1 MTKSEFAFW
10 GFVVALGIAAIAAF
24 ASFTLVPEGARGVLV
39 RAGAVKG
46 IVQPGINFKI
56 PFLDK
61 IEKVSTQTQS
71 IVYEDMEAY
80 SRDQQLA
87 GLSVSVTYR
96 LAADQVD
103 EIYVRYGGETGL
115 RARLLDRRVNELV
128 KTVFG
133 QFSASSAIQERGR
146 LNAEMSREIQAVVD
160 GPIVIESVQI
170 EDVSFSRTYEQSI
183 EARMMAEVEVQKMEQ
198 ELAQQKIQADITVT
212 QAQAQADSE
221 LAKATA
227 AAQATLLRGEA
238 EAESIRLRGEAL
250 AEYPALVELISAE
263 RWDGVLPTTFVPGS
277 AVPFVSVP

>member
-1 MTKSEFAFW
+1 MTKQEITFW
-10 GFVVALGIAAIAAF
+10 GIVVALGLAALTAF
-24 ASFTLVPEGARGVLV
+24 LSFTLVPEGARGVLV

-46 IVQPGINFKI
+46 IVQPGINFKV

-61 IEKVSTQTQS
+61 IERISTQTQS

-103 EIYVRYGGETGL
+103 TIYVQYGGEEGL
-115 RARLLDRRVNELV
+115 KARLLDRRVNELV

-146 LNAEMSREIQAVVD
+146 LNAEMSSAIQAVVD
-160 GPIVIESVQI
+160 GPIIIESVQI
-170 EDVSFSRTYEQSI
+170 EDVSFSLTYEQSI
-183 EARMMAEVEVQKMEQ
+183 ESRMMAEVEVQKRTQ
-198 ELAQQKIQADITVT
+198 ELEQQKIQAEITVT
-212 QAQAQADSE
+212 QAQAEADSQ

-227 AAQATLLRGEA
+227 EAQAILLRGEA

-250 AEYPALVELISAE
+250 SAFPGLVGLISAE
-263 RWDGVLPTTFVPGS
+263 RWDGVLPSTFVPGS

>member
-1 MTKSEFAFW
+1 MTKQEITFW
-10 GFVVALGIAAIAAF
+10 GIVAALGLAALTAF
-24 ASFTLVPEGARGVLV
+24 LSFTLVPEGARGVLV

-46 IVQPGINFKI
+46 IVQPGINFKV

-61 IEKVSTQTQS
+61 IERISTQTQS

-103 EIYVRYGGETGL
+103 TIYVQYGGEEGL
-115 RARLLDRRVNELV
+115 KARLLDRRVNELV

-146 LNAEMSREIQAVVD
+146 LNAEMSSAIQAVVD
-160 GPIVIESVQI
+160 GPIIIESVQI
-170 EDVSFSRTYEQSI
+170 EDVSFSLTYEQSI
-183 EARMMAEVEVQKMEQ
+183 ESRMMAEVEVQKRTQ
-198 ELAQQKIQADITVT
+198 ELEQQKIQAEITVT
-212 QAQAQADSE
+212 QAQAEADSQ

-227 AAQATLLRGEA
+227 EAQAILLRGEA

-250 AEYPALVELISAE
+250 SAFPGLVGLISAE
-263 RWDGVLPTTFVPGS
+263 RWDGVLPSTFVPGS

>member
-1 MTKSEFAFW
+1 MTKQEITFW
-10 GFVVALGIAAIAAF
+10 GSIVLLGVAALTTF
-24 ASFTLVPEGARGVLV
+24 ASFTLVPEGARGVIV

-46 IVQPGINFKI
+46 IAQPGINFKV

-61 IEKVSTQTQS
+61 IVRVSTQTQS
-71 IVYEDMEAY
+71 IVYEDLEAY

-103 EIYVRYGGETGL
+103 IIYVQYGGESGL

-133 QFSASSAIQERGR
+133 QFTASSAIQERSR
-146 LNAEMSREIQAVVD
+146 LNLELSSAIQAVVD
-160 GPIVIESVQI
+160 GPIIIESVQI

-183 EARMMAEVEVQKMEQ
+183 EARMMAEVEVQKVAQ
-198 ELAQQKIQADITVT
+198 ELEQQKIQAEITVT

-221 LAKATA
+221 LARATA
-227 AAQATLLRGEA
+227 EAQAIRLRGEA

-250 AEYPALVELISAE
+250 AAFPELVELISAE
-263 RWDGVLPTTFVPGS
+263 RWDGMLPTTFVPGS
-277 AVPFVSVP
+277 AVPFVSIP